1 MQPSSPDLEASS
13 PRTSSSPRRLKE
25 AEDTLAAIRGGDVDA
40 LIVGDDI
47 YTLDSANTASNKLR
61 KDVLAQME
69 DAVLAFDNDEHV
81 IFMNAAAA
89 RQYGKEPSD
98 TLGRS
103 KSELYEEIW
112 PAANG
117 NTPVWP
123 AMPDFTAYQVHSIHK
138 KRDGTSIHVESTIS
152 QLRDVAGNA
161 IGHLSVIRDITDR
174 IRAEEAIAA
183 ANLALVRRERQF
195 STLVENSPDIFARFD
210 RELRHLYV
218 SPVAERYT
226 GIAPSAHIGAP
237 TESWG
242 CRLRSRRRGMLR

>member
-1 MQPSSPDLEASS
+1 MKPDSPDVESLVAENIELAA
-13 PRTSSSPRRLKE
+13 RLKE

-69 DAVLAFDNDEHV
+69 DAVLAFDSDEHV

-98 TLGRS
+98 ALGRS
-103 KSELYEEIW
+103 KSELYEEVW

-138 KRDGTSIHVESTIS
+138 RRDGTSIHVESTIS
-152 QLRDVAGNA
+152 QLRDAAGRDWT
-161 IGHLSVIRDITDR
+161 SVGD
-174 IRAEEAIAA
+174 
-183 ANLALVRRERQF
+183 
-195 STLVENSPDIFARFD
+195 S
-210 RELRHLYV
+210 
-218 SPVAERYT
+218 
-226 GIAPSAHIGAP
+226 
-237 TESWG
+237 
-242 CRLRSRRRGMLR
+242 